1 MMNTTTKGEFMYL
14 HELYKFLGLRD
25 SNYAR
30 WAKETL
36 AEMEEGVDYEVQNL
50 HGTKRKSYKLS
61 TLATIIM
68 LDKYSIDKEHILAV
82 AQNTEDEIISHLV
95 PVECSVEDFASEEY
109 YTQFMRN
116 INRYH
121 RASKDI
127 PEGYYMPSEIGVSLE
142 HLIFAGIVDNSY
154 KLQKLE
160 PGILP
165 RVIVSSRGCRTHV
178 ILTESK
184 ANEVRALG
192 EYNKRLLI
200 EEEKRNRATEP
211 PKEHD
216 VYDL

>member
-1 MMNTTTKGEFMYL
+1 MYL
-14 HELYKFLGLRD
+14 HELYEFLD
-25 SNYAR
+25 MDKTNYSR
-30 WAKETL
+30 WTKYTL

-68 LDKYSIDKEHILAV
+68 LDKYNIDKEHILAV
-82 AQNTEDEIISHLV
+82 AQNTEDEIISRLV
-95 PVECSVEDFASEEY
+95 PAECSVEDFASEEY
-109 YTQFMRN
+109 YTQFIRN

-165 RVIVSSRGCRTHV
+165 RVIVSSRGCRIHV
-178 ILTESK
+178 ILTKSK
-184 ANEVRALG
+184 ANEVKALG

-200 EEEKRNRATEP
+200 EEEKRNRAAEQ